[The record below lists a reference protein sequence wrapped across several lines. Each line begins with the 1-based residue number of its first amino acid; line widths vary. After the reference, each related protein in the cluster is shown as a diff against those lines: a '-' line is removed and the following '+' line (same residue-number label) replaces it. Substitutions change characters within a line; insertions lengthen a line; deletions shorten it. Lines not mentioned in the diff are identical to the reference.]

1 MLIKPR
7 GWIIKLKKNEREIKL
22 TRTIKVEGMQQ
33 KTKFWVTLRRKISLF
48 RYIDQT
54 QKIGNMLVYE
64 TGSIPMRLKPQEL
77 DQQFHLLQAAKRVN
91 TK

>member
-1 MLIKPR
+1 
-7 GWIIKLKKNEREIKL
+7 
-22 TRTIKVEGMQQ
+22 MQQ
-33 KTKFWVTLRRKISLF
+33 KTKSWATLRRKISLF

-77 DQQFHLLQAAKRVN
+77 DQHFHLLQAAKRVN

>member
-33 KTKFWVTLRRKISLF
+33 KTKF
-48 RYIDQT
+48 
-54 QKIGNMLVYE
+54 
-64 TGSIPMRLKPQEL
+64 
-77 DQQFHLLQAAKRVN
+77 
-91 TK
+91 